1 MVFEIIKK
9 HGIQINIQPFWHTKN
24 LYDALNEIA
33 NTEPFKFIREWN
45 KGLEYTSPLFIR
57 KMEEFN
63 KTMYAFDVSPIQ
75 VFRLDYDEFLDTDFY
90 FIFDGYNIVSTN
102 KIADLLY
109 RLDFNYGKLFYRWV
123 YNDAFPEFSV
133 TNDEKSFYNQFKVKG
148 E

>member
-1 MVFEIIKK
+1 MAEMTDTQKTYEVQKTYE
-9 HGIQINIQPFWHTKN
+9 
-24 LYDALNEIA
+24 ALNEIA

-63 KTMYAFDVSPIQ
+63 ETMYAFEISPIQ
-75 VFRLDYDEFLDTDFY
+75 VFRLDYNDFEEIDSY
-90 FIFDGYNIVSTN
+90 FVFDGCRIISAD

-133 TNDEKSFYNQFKVKG
+133 TNDEKSFYNQFKG

>member
-1 MVFEIIKK
+1 MTYVQKTYEVQK
-9 HGIQINIQPFWHTKN
+9 T
-24 LYDALNEIA
+24 YDALNEIA
-33 NTEPFKFIREWN
+33 DTEPFKFIREWN
-45 KGLEYTSPLFIR
+45 KGLEYTSPLVIR
-57 KMEEFN
+57 KMEEFDD
-63 KTMYAFDVSPIQ
+63 TIYAFGLSPIQ

-90 FIFDGYNIVSTN
+90 FIFDGHNIVSTD

-109 RLDFNYGKLFYRWV
+109 RLDLNYGKLFYRWV